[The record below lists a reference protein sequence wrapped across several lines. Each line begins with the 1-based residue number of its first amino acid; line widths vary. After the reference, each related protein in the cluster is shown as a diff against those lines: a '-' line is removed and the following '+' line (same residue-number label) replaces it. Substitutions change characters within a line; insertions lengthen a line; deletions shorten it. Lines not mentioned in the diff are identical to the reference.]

1 MMRRCSRYRVL
12 VVDDDE
18 IVSQMIGEM
27 VRNMGH
33 LAVVCDKPT
42 DALRLFS
49 KAPDR
54 FDAVILDEIMPDLRG
69 TQLAMRLIGIK
80 DDIPIV
86 LITGN
91 SDKISLK
98 DIRTSGVRATL
109 IKPVEKE
116 WLQIALARLLK

>member
-1 MMRRCSRYRVL
+1 
-12 VVDDDE
+12 
-18 IVSQMIGEM
+18 MIGEM

-54 FDAVILDEIMPDLRG
+54 FDSVMLDEIMPDLRG

-80 DDIPIV
+80 EDIPII
-86 LITGN
+86 LITG
-91 SDKISLK
+91 SGDKISLEQ
-98 DIRTSGVRATL
+98 IRESGVRAAL
-109 IKPVEKE
+109 IKPVERG
-116 WLQIALARLLK
+116 WLQIALARLVE